1 MKIITTKFSYHL
13 ITTIISFMLFFT
25 GCISP
30 FEPDIQGENGLL
42 VVDGSLI
49 KGSETQVIMISK
61 TSPISQPEFLPVEN
75 CNVRIMDNT
84 GNEFVFNEESPG
96 KYVANIDEAWLNYD
110 KQYKLIFTTSSGD
123 DYESNYQAL
132 LESTPVDSLYG
143 IPEYH
148 YSSVTGK
155 ESNKGMQFY
164 VDLDAP
170 EDASRYYRWVLEET
184 WEKRTEEEIWGV
196 YDGLNIKPFY
206 PHDSL
211 YRCWE
216 TKDVTGLYSV
226 STILLSENRIKK
238 IPLHFVES
246 TSPKLDIKYCAT
258 IKQYTLNADAYDYW
272 YQKEKELNQSGN
284 IYTSQPSQPKSNI
297 HNTNNPDEQVEGFFW
312 VASCSIKHVFVKKP
326 FSGPPH
332 SDIKCEG
339 VGCYI
344 ESTNPNEIVA
354 LLMYTLSEYA
364 PIIPDPPVYI
374 TFSQNTQYN
383 IVITPRCVDCRLLGG
398 VAQKPDFWEYDE

>member
-1 MKIITTKFSYHL
+1 
-13 ITTIISFMLFFT
+13 
-25 GCISP
+25 
-30 FEPDIQGENGLL
+30 
-42 VVDGSLI
+42 
-49 KGSETQVIMISK
+49 
-61 TSPISQPEFLPVEN
+61 
-75 CNVRIMDNT
+75 
-84 GNEFVFNEESPG
+84 
-96 KYVANIDEAWLNYD
+96 
-110 KQYKLIFTTSSGD
+110 
-123 DYESNYQAL
+123 
-132 LESTPVDSLYG
+132 
-143 IPEYH
+143 
-148 YSSVTGK
+148 
-155 ESNKGMQFY
+155 MQFY